1 MAQIRKNGAPDKNTV
16 GNVGDTCIDNI
27 TGNKYIL
34 ESVINISSYEKQ
46 SCYYVWKLV
55 SESEN
60 NSGSSGETS
69 STLID
74 TVTGDSYELE
84 VANGKLV
91 LKEV

>member
-16 GNVGDTCIDNI
+16 GNVGDTCINNI

-46 SCYYVWKLV
+46 FCYYVWKR
-55 SESEN
+55 
-60 NSGSSGETS
+60 SGSSGETS

-84 VANGKLV
+84 VTNGKLV
-91 LKEV
+91 LKEA

>member
-27 TGNKYIL
+27 TENKYIL

-55 SESEN
+55 SEPEN
-60 NSGSSGETS
+60 NSGETS

-84 VANGKLV
+84 VTNGKLV
-91 LKEV
+91 LKEA